1 MQMDNILI
9 PSISQGSSIS
19 ESNKT
24 WLIGDNHLVPL
35 DDDIIAVV
43 QAAYLNLQTPR
54 FQHLIFSW
62 QYGSEL
68 HTLVGKDESYVLSES
83 RRMIIDALSIDDRIS
98 DIRDFNYVDGVLSF
112 KLITIYGDADMTME
126 VSR

>member
-1 MQMDNILI
+1 MDNILT

-24 WLIGDNHLVPL
+24 WLISDNHLVTL

-54 FQHLIFSW
+54 FQHLIYSW

-68 HTLVGKDESYVLSES
+68 YTLVGKDEGYVLSES
-83 RRMIIDALSIDDRIS
+83 RRMIIDALSIDERIS
-98 DIRDFNYVDGVLSF
+98 DIKDFNYVDGVLSF
-112 KLITIYGDADMTME
+112 RIVTIYGDADMTVE
-126 VSR
+126 VTY